1 MEKTNKYYNIIANL
15 VKQHKKYPGNEAILD
30 DIIDDVYSHSE
41 VIINSIN
48 NDSVIIAYLEKVIST
63 SIITVPKK
71 MGFHKDIPHK
81 IISAEPVNEAPAVNK
96 ALVDQMINSSEKGNV
111 SENNT
116 NNLTYTD
123 TTFSD
128 ALSHIGLN
136 EEGETVSE
144 ASQNTVSAFEEESTD
159 SLTIET
165 DREYTD
171 NIEDLP
177 IDTESDSLETSN
189 DMPPLQIDNFE
200 EFSDNEETLDII
212 EEQPDNFAV
221 LEENNDILETQEN
234 EIVDAQTDNFA
245 VLEEN
250 NDILETQE
258 NEIVDAQTDNFAVL
272 EENNDILET
281 QDIIEPL
288 LEDNNLDLSSTL
300 DISAENNEIEE
311 LQLSGETEDLV
322 VINPD
327 SEQDFNMTASSDLTE
342 FTEDLPLED
351 EKNVSDNI
359 ETHSYR
365 NLDYSKFSYTPQ
377 NLDEDFDIEKLVSE
391 LQDLNNKKPELNILK
406 IYNLKYKE
414 NRSVADIASLLGM
427 SKDNIVEA
435 LSEIVAII

>member
-165 DREYTD
+165 DREYTY

-212 EEQPDNFAV
+212 EEQPDNFTA
-221 LEENNDILETQEN
+221 
-234 EIVDAQTDNFA
+234 F
-245 VLEEN
+245 EEN

-281 QDIIEPL
+281 QDVIEPL